1 MSSGKAH
8 RRLTLSEVLPD
19 LAARYVP
26 ISQWLPAFPKAWL
39 RSDLTAAV
47 TSWGVMVPV
56 ALAYAALAGVPPELG
71 LVTAF
76 AALAAYAVF
85 GTSRHLKVTVSSTMA
100 VMSASVVA
108 DLAGGD
114 PAAYLAYTAA
124 LALTVGVMLVAAG
137 LARLGFI
144 SDFLTKSV
152 VTGFIIGVAV
162 TIIIGQLP
170 KILGVPGLD
179 GSLPEQLVQ
188 LVSELP
194 DTNPYTL
201 VVGLTS
207 LVLILV
213 LRRISVRIPGPLIV
227 LVLGILAVSLLD
239 LSEYDVSVVGEVAT
253 GIPVPSIPSISLTSI
268 PYLALGAAGIVFLAV
283 GESVGAGR
291 SYAAQRGYQIDP
303 DQEMVALGS
312 ANLASGLFGGFT
324 ADASL
329 SQTATAETAGA
340 KSQLS
345 SLVTSGLILA
355 TAVLL
360 APLFRNLPDAVLGAI
375 VIAATLG
382 LINIDEMRRYWRW
395 RRTDFAVALT
405 AMVGVLLTTVLTGM
419 IVAVLLS
426 VLLLL
431 YRASRPYVAVL
442 GRMPGRAGTFGDL
455 ARHPDA
461 EPIPS
466 LVVVR
471 LDAPLY
477 FFNANVAKAQILEIV
492 ADQEPPPHGVLIDLA
507 ATADLDVTTTDML
520 FELVAD
526 LRSRSIEVMVAQVK
540 GTVRDRLRKT
550 GLMDELG
557 EDRVYLSIA
566 SAVNDFGRRWP
577 PAEATESVRAAA
589 AGG

>member
-1 MSSGKAH
+1 
-8 RRLTLSEVLPD
+8 
-19 LAARYVP
+19 
-26 ISQWLPAFPKAWL
+26 
-39 RSDLTAAV
+39 
-47 TSWGVMVPV
+47 
-56 ALAYAALAGVPPELG
+56 
-71 LVTAF
+71 
-76 AALAAYAVF
+76 
-85 GTSRHLKVTVSSTMA
+85 
-100 VMSASVVA
+100 
-108 DLAGGD
+108 
-114 PAAYLAYTAA
+114 
-124 LALTVGVMLVAAG
+124 
-137 LARLGFI
+137 
-144 SDFLTKSV
+144 V

-382 LINIDEMRRYWRW
+382 LIDIDEMRRYWRW